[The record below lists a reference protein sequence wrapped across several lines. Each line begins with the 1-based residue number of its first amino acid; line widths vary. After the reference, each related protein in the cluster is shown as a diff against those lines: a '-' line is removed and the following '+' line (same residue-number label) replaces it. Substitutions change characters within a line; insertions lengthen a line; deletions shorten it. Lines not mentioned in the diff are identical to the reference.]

1 MVGITNGCGIGRKD
15 DGCGI
20 LQIEVLISHQII
32 DNLLYALREHIH
44 WETCLG
50 NFLHLGMNLIY
61 QMVSVYQH
69 SLPPFN
75 RFNTSS

>member
-1 MVGITNGCGIGRKD
+1 MICVANGCSVCRED
-15 DGCGI
+15 DRCGI
-20 LQIEVLISHQII
+20 LQIEVLVSHQII
-32 DNLLYALREHIH
+32 DDPLYALREYIH

-50 NFLHLGMNLIY
+50 NSLHLGVNLVY

-69 SLPPFN
+69 SLPPFI